1 MAIRGLGEFI
11 ADLQSR
17 GRYTFTRKEAA
28 DFHNGSWPAVKKS
41 LQRLA
46 AKGKI
51 VPVHRGFYV
60 IVPLEYRK
68 RGILP
73 PEWFINDLMG
83 FLGVQYYVG
92 LLSAAAI
99 HGAAHQ
105 QPQEFQVVVASSIR
119 DIELSSLHIRFFKK
133 EHLSSIPTAQTKTGT
148 GYISVSSPGS
158 TAIDLVAYERRI
170 GGLSRVVTILQE
182 LQDRLDP
189 AGLVEAAMAEQ
200 SLAPI
205 QRLGFILEKM
215 GQGNLVSELR
225 KWVASK
231 SPRPTPLQTGS
242 SPKGSQR
249 DANWNVIQNAELEG
263 DL

>member
-1 MAIRGLGEFI
+1 
-11 ADLQSR
+11 
-17 GRYTFTRKEAA
+17 
-28 DFHNGSWPAVKKS
+28 
-41 LQRLA
+41 
-46 AKGKI
+46 
-51 VPVHRGFYV
+51 
-60 IVPLEYRK
+60 
-68 RGILP
+68 
-73 PEWFINDLMG
+73 MG

-119 DIELSSLHIRFFKK
+119 DIELSSLRIRFFRKA
-133 EHLSSIPTAQTKTGT
+133 HLSFIPTAQTKTGT

-182 LQDRLDP
+182 LRDRLDP
-189 AGLVEAAMAEQ
+189 AGLVEAAEAEQ
-200 SLAPI
+200 DLAPI

-215 GQGNLVSELR
+215 GQGNLVGELR

-242 SPKGSQR
+242 SRKGSQR